1 MVPPNSIRSSRV
13 NLPPKPLPCGRSALG
28 RQHADRVLVMTHPS
42 GDALKWTIRGERTVY
57 DNPWVRLVLVDVEP
71 PNGER
76 FEHHVVRLG
85 QVAIGLVVDDQERVL
100 TLWRYRFATDD
111 WGYELLGGIVEEGEE
126 PAATAAR
133 EVEEESG
140 WRPAGEPEH
149 MIRFQ
154 PLPGMLDAPVD
165 VFLWRSAEK
174 VGEPTDTEEAA
185 RVGWVPVQ
193 EMLEL
198 AKRGELLG
206 SGTIIPVLLY
216 LASRGAG

>member
-1 MVPPNSIRSSRV
+1 V
-13 NLPPKPLPCGRSALG
+13 
-28 RQHADRVLVMTHPS
+28 VLVPSHPHRAVNRVAAVTERP
-42 GDALKWTIRGERTVY
+42 DALTWTIRGERTVY

-85 QVAIGLVVDDQERVL
+85 RVAIALVVDDHERIL

-111 WGYELLGGIVEEGEE
+111 WGYELLGGIVESSEE

-140 WRPAGEPEH
+140 WRPVGEPEH
-149 MIRFQ
+149 LASFQ
-154 PLPGMLDAPVD
+154 PLPGMVDAPID
-165 VFLWRSAEK
+165 VFLWRGAEK
-174 VGEPTDTEEAA
+174 VGEPTDAEEAA
-185 RVGWVPVQ
+185 RIEWKPVQ
-193 EMLEL
+193 EMVEL
-198 AKRGELLG
+198 ARQGRLLG

-216 LASRGAG
+216 ALSAR